1 MTNNLDILFNLGASL
16 FLLAGALV
24 LATPEPPFACD
35 GVIRCFETCRVN
47 ADGSFGC
54 GAITC
59 ICI

>member
-1 MTNNLDILFNLGASL
+1 MTKNLNLLFNLGAA
-16 FLLAGALV
+16 LLLLVGAFV
-24 LATPEPPFACD
+24 LATPEPAFACD
-35 GVIRCFETCRVN
+35 GEIHCFEVCWIN